1 MKSKTKRIAYPWGSK
16 RVSLA
21 QIRQLAQALNL
32 PLAGNNA
39 DLQVMVEGKIRNIE
53 RDPSCVQ
60 VVLEEGVAE
69 GQQTMLLEDE
79 NGTFLEIVTPEHSRD
94 QTPALSVDT
103 STGCESGSQQ
113 HETSSESETV
123 DEQLQQFLLPLLE
136 LLIHSF

>member
-1 MKSKTKRIAYPWGSK
+1 MESKTKRIAYPWGSK

-21 QIRQLAQALNL
+21 QIRQLSHDQALDL

-39 DLQVMVEGKIRNIE
+39 DLQVMVEGKLRDME

-79 NGTFLEIVTPEHSRD
+79 NGTFLEIVTPEISGIKLQHS
-94 QTPALSVDT
+94 Q
-103 STGCESGSQQ
+103 
-113 HETSSESETV
+113 
-123 DEQLQQFLLPLLE
+123 
-136 LLIHSF
+136 